1 MELVEA
7 INQID
12 RNELIN
18 QVVLSWFPELKTKII
33 DSDEDALEKY
43 REYLRKF
50 SSQKA
55 IDKITKKLIEFEKF
69 VFNIHEFTNKLQGVY
84 YQNSVYYLEL
94 VEDLKSAKQFLK
106 MSLEKEIEF
115 LEKELIRPLKIK
127 WLGSSGHLGE
137 VFHKLYE
144 NGYIDS
150 SKTNLIDWIQEAID
164 HDGKRVTI
172 NDVIMGGEA
181 NYRKQIVIEKINR
194 KSS

>member
-1 MELVEA
+1 MELSDA

-18 QVVLSWFPELKTKII
+18 QVVLSWFPDLKTKII
-33 DSDEDALEKY
+33 ESDEDVLDKY
-43 REYLRKF
+43 RVHLRKF

-69 VFNIHEFTNKLQGVY
+69 VFKIHEFTNKLEGVY
-84 YQNSVYYLEL
+84 YQNSVFYSEI
-94 VEDLKSAKQFLK
+94 VEELKSAKQFLK
-106 MSLEKEIEF
+106 IALEKEIKF

-127 WLGSSGHLGE
+127 WLGSSGQLGE

-150 SKTNLIDWIQEAID
+150 SKTNLINWIQEAID
-164 HDGKRVTI
+164 HNGQRVTI
-172 NDVIMGGEA
+172 KDVIMGGF
-181 NYRKQIVIEKINR
+181 NN
-194 KSS
+194 

>member
-1 MELVEA
+1 MELAEA

-33 DSDEDALEKY
+33 DSDEDALDKY
-43 REYLRKF
+43 RDYLRKF

-69 VFNIHEFTNKLQGVY
+69 VFNIHEFTNKLEGVY
-84 YQNSVYYLEL
+84 YQSSVYYLEI

-127 WLGSSGHLGE
+127 WLGSSGQLGE

-144 NGYIDS
+144 NGYIHS

-181 NYRKQIVIEKINR
+181 NYRKQTVIEKIKR
-194 KSS
+194 KG